1 MRINQIVPITL
12 VSFLI
17 MSGAIAQTFAHD
29 KGEREG
35 SDKREEEWKIE
46 AKKLDE
52 HMENLDK
59 YGDYCDAVAIEVES
73 WGNKERSRKRQLDA
87 AHNAN
92 AARVLRYPGRRRRGA

>member
-35 SDKREEEWKIE
+35 SDKRKEEWRIE
-46 AKKLDE
+46 AK
-52 HMENLDK
+52 NLMSIWK
-59 YGDYCDAVAIEVES
+59 IWINTVIIV
-73 WGNKERSRKRQLDA
+73 RQLQ
-87 AHNAN
+87 
-92 AARVLRYPGRRRRGA
+92 LK